1 MVPNQWDVEFI
12 ALPGSCKTG
21 VLLCAWVCIC
31 MGVCVHGC
39 VAVCGCVCLCMVV
52 CLCVAVCG
60 CVCLCVAVWVVVG
73 SVCLCVV
80 AWACGHARLAC
91 IIRFKV
97 GLRDEDPTAA
107 VVANITCECADNVV
121 LPAGMSNK
129 LHRLTPGCV

>member
-1 MVPNQWDVEFI
+1 MLQKTVAPCLLACNRQPDRWCLINGMWNSLPCKAHENKSF
-12 ALPGSCKTG
+12 AL
-21 VLLCAWVCIC
+21 C
-31 MGVCVHGC
+31 MGVHMHVCVHGC

-80 AWACGHARLAC
+80 AWACVHARLAC

-97 GLRDEDPTAA
+97 GLKDEDPTAA
-107 VVANITCECADNVV
+107 VV
-121 LPAGMSNK
+121 SNN
-129 LHRLTPGCV
+129 TFENSI